1 MLVTALTL
9 LASGCKA
16 TVENQTAAWTANVK
30 TVAGLEATYPG
41 FKPALQARM
50 KSAEEAKAKADGL
63 EGQAAAEALQ
73 AANRTLMGGFVGK
86 LNGID
91 DKLDKLRKK
100 SVEAAAKA
108 GDKSSQQAA
117 KIAADDAKA
126 TVERVHATLKK
137 GASDEAGADA
147 VLTKVQKD
155 IDAATK
161 AVDTV
166 LKVDKDKKDAKAA
179 DDKAADKK
187 VADEKA
193 AADAK
198 VADWKCEYCDA
209 MNKHDHTKCGSCGAP
224 RKQ

>member
-1 MLVTALTL
+1 MVVTVVTL

-16 TVENQTAAWTANVK
+16 TVENQTAAWAANVK
-30 TVAGLEATYPG
+30 TVAGLQATYPG
-41 FKPALQARM
+41 FKPALEARM
-50 KSAEEAKAKADGL
+50 KTAEEAKAKADGL
-63 EGQAAAEALQ
+63 EGESAAKALQ

-86 LNGID
+86 LKGID
-91 DKLDKLRKK
+91 DKLETLRKK

-108 GDKSSQQAA
+108 GDTSSQQAA

-137 GASDEAGADA
+137 GASNEAGADA
-147 VLTKVQKD
+147 VLKKVEKD

-166 LKVDKDKKDAKAA
+166 LKTDRDKKDAKDA

-187 VADEKA
+187 AADQKA

-209 MNKHDHTKCGSCGAP
+209 MNKHDHTKCGGCGAP
-224 RKQ
+224 RGK